1 MEEDKNSSRDILDE
15 VLSELGKI
23 RLQNNTIVTQNTE
36 IMKEINDIKN
46 DFENMKAIISKCQ
59 NDIVSIVKDQDKFN
73 KVPC

>member
-1 MEEDKNSSRDILDE
+1 MEEDKNSSRNVLDE

-59 NDIVSIVKDQDKFN
+59 GDIVSIVKDQDKFN
-73 KVPC
+73 KVHD